1 MKIFVFLFLSFF
13 FSYLLLLSSLKFL
26 KKNFADVPN
35 LRSTHKIIKPG
46 SGGFIFVLG
55 ALFSSIL
62 KSNYSFLLS
71 IPLAIV
77 GLIDDKFELSPKVRL
92 FSHFLTVLFLF
103 FCLPNSV
110 F

>member
-1 MKIFVFLFLSFF
+1 MKNFFFLFLSFF
-13 FSYLLLLSSLKFL
+13 FSYLLLLGSFEFL

-35 LRSTHKIIKPG
+35 FRSTHKITKPK

-71 IPLAIV
+71 IPLAFV
-77 GLIDDKFELSPKVRL
+77 GLIDDNLNYLLR
-92 FSHFLTVLFLF
+92 
-103 FCLPNSV
+103 
-110 F
+110 